1 MTIILKGVPMPI
13 SINAAYENA
22 TVPGQR
28 GRRKT
33 KAYKDYETKVE
44 HWRLKNLAFANGL
57 KKHISQ
63 LNHNMV
69 LRMEYAFW
77 FNHSSIITKAGHAKR
92 NDTSNR
98 IKCLED
104 MLAPMLG
111 VDDCRFWD
119 GRYWKCPMS
128 EDNREEYV
136 NVGIEIMEIMK

>member
-1 MTIILKGVPMPI
+1 MSIILKGVPMPI

-33 KAYKDYETKVE
+33 KAYRDYATRVE
-44 HWRLKNLAFANGL
+44 HWRLENLAQVNSIR
-57 KKHISQ
+57 KQISQ
-63 LNHNMV
+63 LSHDMV
-69 LRMEYAFW
+69 FRMEYAFW
-77 FNHSSIITKAGHAKR
+77 FKESSIITKAGHAKR

-98 IKCLED
+98 IKVLED
-104 MLAPMLG
+104 ALAPILG
-111 VDDCRFWD
+111 IDDSRFWD
-119 GRYWKCPMS
+119 GQYWKCPMS